1 MKSYVYNT
9 TIHEKIEL
17 IIRYIGNKKYVVIT
31 NGEVIDEF
39 YHDSDGI
46 TIRTISE
53 NRYYEFN
60 SKSDM
65 SDFADLYFIVAKT
78 KLVIENLND

>member
-1 MKSYVYNT
+1 MKSYPSNT
-9 TIHEKIEL
+9 PIFEKIQL
-17 IIRYIGNKKYVVIT
+17 IISYISNTQYVVIT

-39 YHDSDGI
+39 YQDNDGI
-46 TIRTISE
+46 TIYTVSE

-65 SDFADLYFIVAKT
+65 SDFQNLYFIVAKK
-78 KLVIENLND
+78 KLVIRNS

>member
-1 MKSYVYNT
+1 MKSYPSNT
-9 TIHEKIEL
+9 TIFDKIKL
-17 IIRYIGNKKYVVIT
+17 IIGYIENKKYVVIT

-39 YHDSDGI
+39 YQDSDGI
-46 TIRTISE
+46 TIYTVSE

-65 SDFADLYFIVAKT
+65 SDFEDLYFIVAKK
-78 KLVIENLND
+78 KLVIENS